1 MTEKASLIAIGSTAW
16 RKRRQDAASV
26 ILMISTMLMV
36 VAAHADDTLP
46 APSNLE
52 DAKSDILQL
61 DRDLALLE
69 QRTFLKQRTAFLFGL
84 SPKSKQSVNA
94 LRLTLDGRPLL
105 SVNFDQQQMDSL
117 KKGAM
122 APLWDQNLEVG
133 SHRLEVELVE
143 TTTNRTLT
151 QHFDFKKTTERSL
164 MAIQLVER
172 PAPNASPIKLIEW
185 KRYE

>member
-16 RKRRQDAASV
+16 HKRRQDAARV
-26 ILMISTMLMV
+26 ILMISTALTL

-69 QRTFLKQRTAFLFGL
+69 QRTFLKQRTTLLFGL
-84 SPKSKQSVNA
+84 SPKSKQSVSQ
-94 LRLTLDGRPLL
+94 LRLSLDGKPLL
-105 SVNFDQQQMDSL
+105 THNFDPQQMTSL
-117 KKGAM
+117 KKGGM
-122 APLWDQNLEVG
+122 APLWDQNLPVG
-133 SHRLEVELVE
+133 THSLDVELVE
-143 TTTNRTLT
+143 TTSNRTIK
-151 QHFDFKKTTERSL
+151 QRFDFKKTSERSL

-172 PAPNASPIKLIEW
+172 PAPNAPPIKLIEW